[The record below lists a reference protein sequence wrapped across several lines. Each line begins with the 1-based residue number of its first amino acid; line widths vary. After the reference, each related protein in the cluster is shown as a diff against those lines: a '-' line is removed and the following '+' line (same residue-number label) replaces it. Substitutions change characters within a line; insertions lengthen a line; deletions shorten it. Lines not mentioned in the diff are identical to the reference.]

1 MKIDPG
7 QSVYI
12 VYTNW
17 ENKTAI
23 RHILPQKL
31 WFGHNEWHKE
41 DQWILT
47 AWDLD
52 KDAERT
58 FPMNEIH
65 YWYTE
70 EQKTVDGKQK

>member
-1 MKIDPG
+1 MPRSPKIDPK
-7 QSVYI
+7 QTVYI

-17 ENKTAI
+17 EGKTAI
-23 RHILPQKL
+23 RHILPQKF
-31 WFGHNEWHKE
+31 WYGHNKWHKE

-58 FPMNEIH
+58 FPMKEIH
-65 YWYTE
+65 YWYIKSVE
-70 EQKTVDGKQK
+70 SNK